1 MKSQLG
7 NLRKLVNIQLLQHY
21 NVMIL
26 CDLRLFYKF
35 ICQLTHSK
43 QYVLGE
49 LKRKD
54 RPYV

>member
-1 MKSQLG
+1 MKSQLD

-54 RPYV
+54 RPYI